1 MGSVAVAVA
10 VAVAIA
16 VAVVFAVAV
25 AVAVAAVDALEALQL
40 TVTANHA
47 LPLQKP
53 GAVAF
58 ATMLA
63 DEIRN
68 HAHLRDG
75 VRHMH
80 RCQQAAT
87 MLGQIVNSLGRR
99 ILLLPISSIGKLTWG
114 GL

>member
-1 MGSVAVAVA
+1 MRPFW
-10 VAVAIA
+10 
-16 VAVVFAVAV
+16 VV
-25 AVAVAAVDALEALQL
+25 LLL
-40 TVTANHA
+40 LLLLL
-47 LPLQKP
+47 LPLLLLLFLLLLSLLLLLP

-63 DEIRN
+63 DDIRN

-80 RCQQAAT
+80 RSQQAAT

-99 ILLLPISSIGKLTWG
+99 ILLLPISSIGKLISG

>member
-1 MGSVAVAVA
+1 MRRIRFYEAFLGSVAVAVA

-16 VAVVFAVAV
+16 VAVVFVVAV

-63 DEIRN
+63 DDIREGDK
-68 HAHLRDG
+68 LRSLSNN
-75 VRHMH
+75 V
-80 RCQQAAT
+80 
-87 MLGQIVNSLGRR
+87 LVSQIMFL
-99 ILLLPISSIGKLTWG
+99 
-114 GL
+114 